1 MAGAPMKMPDG
12 RSLAQWIADSEK
24 TGEPGRARTGP
35 ISVAVI
41 MVTKFG
47 GSLGQQ
53 TFRRDTNE
61 VLALGK
67 AARQHAVLREQWSE
81 EEDMIADM
89 EIQALMRVGARR
101 RNRWFNERI
110 LRELAGTCCASSR
123 HDRGLGCYVT
133 KWIPRLKY
141 QGWLTNT
148 AVWPQYNIVCKC
160 LTGDICRAGPMDAQD
175 MHAQYTPPPFGVPAP
190 PSIIATA
197 IVRAPRPTCSRLL
210 VPLTT

>member
-1 MAGAPMKMPDG
+1 MEEICANDERIPYVP
-12 RSLAQWIADSEK
+12 
-24 TGEPGRARTGP
+24 P
-35 ISVAVI
+35 
-41 MVTKFG
+41 VT
-47 GSLGQQ
+47 
-53 TFRRDTNE
+53 R
-61 VLALGK
+61 VL
-67 AARQHAVLREQWSE
+67 QWSE

-110 LRELAGTCCASSR
+110 LRELAAEVKLEHLYPS
-123 HDRGLGCYVT
+123 
-133 KWIPRLKY
+133 
-141 QGWLTNT
+141 
-148 AVWPQYNIVCKC
+148 